1 MPKRLDPAIV
11 GGLIL
16 ILTGAL
22 YLLQTM
28 GILDNVGDIFW
39 GAIFLAAG
47 ALFLFAFFTG
57 SWWAVIPGCVLAGI
71 GALILLPDSLEVYG
85 GALFLGSIALAF
97 WLVFFTAP
105 RERWWALIPAGVLT
119 TLAAVTFL
127 PDLVGGLATGSIFFF
142 GLALTFLL
150 VALLAGMRW
159 AYYPAAALALVGLLA
174 LFALEDVANYAWAA
188 ALIAGG
194 GYLVYRALRR
204 SQIS

>member
-1 MPKRLDPAIV
+1 MSKRVDPAII

-28 GILDNVGDIFW
+28 GILDNVGDVFW

-47 ALFLFAFFTG
+47 VLFLFAFFTG
-57 SWWAVIPGCVLAGI
+57 SWWAAIPGCVLAGI
-71 GALILLPDSLEVYG
+71 GALILLPDSLEAYG
-85 GALFLGSIALAF
+85 GALFLGAIALAF
-97 WLVFFTAP
+97 WLVYVTAP

-119 TLAAVTFL
+119 TLAFVTFL
-127 PDLVGGLATGSIFFF
+127 PDLLGGIATGGFFFF

-150 VALLAGMRW
+150 VAVLARMRW
-159 AYYPAAALALVGLLA
+159 AYYPAAALGLVGLLA
-174 LFALEDVANYAWAA
+174 MFALGDVASYAWAI
-188 ALIAGG
+188 ALIGGG

-204 SQIS
+204 A